1 MMVMVGGV
9 IGLMIVHI
17 VVRIVSARVAIV
29 LIRIV
34 IVCNGR
40 VGGIWLV

>member
-1 MMVMVGGV
+1 MVIMVGGV
-9 IGLMIVHI
+9 IGLMMVHI
-17 VVRIVSARVAIV
+17 VVRIVSARVTIV

-40 VGGIWLV
+40 VGGIRLV